1 MLTRSL
7 HGLVVARLVHRV
19 QGFLESNSIGRC
31 YVATGCILDGGET
44 VHPDISVVLRENLSR
59 AGDVIEG
66 APDWIAEVL
75 DEDDTPFSVTERLN
89 LYRRSGVREVWI
101 ISPRRR
107 AAWVGLL
114 RDAGW
119 EALPRHQ
126 ARIES
131 RLLGGLGVEID
142 PLFAP

>member
-7 HGLVVARLVHRV
+7 HGLVVARLVHQV
-19 QGFLESNSIGRC
+19 QGFLETNPVGRC
-31 YVATGCILDGGET
+31 YVATGCVFEGSEI
-44 VHPDISVVLRENLSR
+44 VHPDISVLLRENLAR
-59 AGDVIEG
+59 ARDVIEG

-75 DEDDTPFSVTERLN
+75 DEDDSPFSVTERLN
-89 LYRRSGVREVWI
+89 LYRRSGVSEVWI

-131 RLLGGLGVEID
+131 RLLNGLGVDID